1 MSYEPK
7 NSKRAI
13 GRWRNSTAFI
23 GGFEIISNIDGKT
36 LACCRI
42 YKTGKNFR
50 AIAWLRDSTKT
61 FFHRG
66 ISAAAGSECRAIL
79 AAFADANVPIP
90 ETESFYTAAQHA
102 RNALAAAF
110 DLNPF
115 LVDFGA

>member
-7 NSKRAI
+7 NSNRAI
-13 GRWRNSTAFI
+13 GRWRNSTAFV

-42 YKTGKNFR
+42 YKTGKSFR
-50 AIAWLRDSTKT
+50 AIAWLRDRTKT
-61 FFHRG
+61 FFQRG
-66 ISAAAGSECRAIL
+66 ISAAAGSDCEAII

-90 ETESFYTAAQHA
+90 ETESFYTAALHV
-102 RNALAAAF
+102 RNVLAEAF

-115 LVDFGA
+115 FVEFGA